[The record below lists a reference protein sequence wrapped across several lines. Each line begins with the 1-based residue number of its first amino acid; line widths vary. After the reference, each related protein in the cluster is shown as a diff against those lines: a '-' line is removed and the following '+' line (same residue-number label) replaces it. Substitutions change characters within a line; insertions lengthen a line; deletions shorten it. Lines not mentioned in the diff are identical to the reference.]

1 MSSSEV
7 NSKGYWSLSNQS
19 KHPLTPF
26 TVLVYTYIQ
35 IIQGYDES
43 NDERVK
49 DTVLLHIW
57 NVQTTKNC
65 GVFPKVGTKLLI

>member
-1 MSSSEV
+1 M
-7 NSKGYWSLSNQS
+7 SNQS

-57 NVQTTKNC
+57 NVQTTKTF
-65 GVFPKVGTKLLI
+65 GVFPRVGTKLLI

>member
-1 MSSSEV
+1 M
-7 NSKGYWSLSNQS
+7 SNQS
-19 KHPLTPF
+19 KHPLTLF

-35 IIQGYDES
+35 IIEGYDES

-57 NVQTTKNC
+57 NVQTTKTF
-65 GVFPKVGTKLLI
+65 GVFPRVGTKLLI

>member
-1 MSSSEV
+1 M
-7 NSKGYWSLSNQS
+7 SNQS

-57 NVQTTKNC
+57 NVQTTKTY
-65 GVFPKVGTKLLI
+65 GVFPKVSTKLLI

>member
-1 MSSSEV
+1 M
-7 NSKGYWSLSNQS
+7 SNQS
-19 KHPLTPF
+19 KHPLTPL

-35 IIQGYDES
+35 IIEGYDES

-57 NVQTTKNC
+57 NVQTTKTY
-65 GVFPKVGTKLLI
+65 GVFPRVGTKLLI